1 MSEHRQDEFYVG
13 YLPKAPAGIARRTR
27 FFVIAAL
34 VLGLGAGLALIASH
48 GPFGPGVF
56 EFGNERSF
64 EGVVRLAPYPT
75 LELARPGAADAS
87 TSAYLL
93 VAPGKFG
100 ANEIVEGF
108 AGQRVALEGT
118 LVYRDEQ
125 TMIEVV
131 PDSVRALGGEAPAP
145 PPVERLGRLTLRGEI
160 VDSKCFLGVM
170 NPGNLKTHRACATLC
185 ISGGIPPVLLVRE
198 REGAARYLVL
208 VSPEG
213 RPINEAVLPYV
224 AEPIEITGDLE
235 RHGDLELF
243 RIDPADIERL

>member
-1 MSEHRQDEFYVG
+1 MSANRQDEFYVG
-13 YLPKAPAGIARRTR
+13 YLPRAPQGIARRSR
-27 FFVIAAL
+27 LFVVGAL
-34 VLGLGAGLALIASH
+34 LVGLGAAVALVASH

-56 EFGNERSF
+56 EFGNTRAF
-64 EGVVRLAPYPT
+64 EGVVRLVPYPA
-75 LELARPGAADAS
+75 LELARPGAGEKS

-100 ANEIVEGF
+100 AGEIMGGF
-108 AGQRVALEGT
+108 AGQRVSLEGT
-118 LVYRDEQ
+118 LVYRDER

-131 PDSVRALGGEAPAP
+131 PGSVQRLGWEAAEP
-145 PPVERLGRLTLRGEI
+145 PPVEKLGRLTLRGEI

-198 REGAARYLVL
+198 RGGAARYLVL

-213 RPINEAVLPYV
+213 RPVNEELLPFV
-224 AEPIEITGDLE
+224 AEPIEIEGELE

-243 RIDPADIERL
+243 RIDPGDIERL